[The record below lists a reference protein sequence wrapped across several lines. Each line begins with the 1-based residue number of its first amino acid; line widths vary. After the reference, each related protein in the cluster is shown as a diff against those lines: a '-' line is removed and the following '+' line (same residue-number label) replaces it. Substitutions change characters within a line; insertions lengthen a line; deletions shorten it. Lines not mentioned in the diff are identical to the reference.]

1 MDALPPPPLGGDVS
15 RASVVIVPTIIT
27 VVIAVLLTL
36 ARLYVRISILN
47 RLEWDDFF
55 NVLAT
60 VRRSQMLQS
69 GEPYHGVHEVLTYQF
84 AAGGNCGDGPDSWS
98 DLRWTGKTYILP

>member
-15 RASVVIVPTIIT
+15 RASVVIVPTVIT

-60 VRRSQMLQS
+60 VRRFQILQS
-69 GEPYHGVHEVLTYQF
+69 
-84 AAGGNCGDGPDSWS
+84 
-98 DLRWTGKTYILP
+98 